1 MRLLTALL
9 LAFVCVSANAF
20 AADLQGRVTDRT
32 GGVLPGATVRLVN
45 VASGEQTTTVAD
57 KDGRYVFTTIAP
69 GTYRV
74 AAELMGFSEASK
86 NVVVGEGAA
95 ALTVDFVLDVGTHRT
110 EITVA
115 AARGARDT
123 AVVPLRVDTL
133 AGDILRQLTPPS
145 TGDMLLQAPGIT
157 AVGSGPFQVRPRLR
171 GLDSTRVLVLL
182 DGERLNNART
192 ATDRAG
198 IEVGLVNADAIEAV
212 EVLGGAGS
220 VLYGTDALAGTINII
235 TNRPRYSNALQFT
248 AGFDGLYSSN
258 ENGRRGTVTVGIS
271 DRRWAIN
278 LASGFERFD
287 DYRAGSSFDESSVP
301 FFTAG
306 RISQVDTID
315 TNFGFNFRAF
325 PEAFNAPFTRDTATV
340 PRSGMEGWS
349 FNAAAS
355 ATLSP
360 RQELQVRY
368 SRRRAENIG
377 FPDFQQ
383 PYFFQ
388 TITLPWSNLDKL
400 SGVYAVTDV
409 TPWLKKLTAA
419 AYYQQQDRLLRNNF
433 PVQFPVPTDV
443 TFFPIS
449 VFRLNIE
456 SNTRQQVWT
465 PGIDVQANMQ
475 FRPDNVLTAGISMFR
490 DRSEDERTTLTQ
502 TTMIGN
508 VAVGPRGPAANVFA
522 TPVVLGP
529 TVEEHPVRV
538 PNSTFRDIGLYAQD
552 EWDVTPAIRLT
563 TGVRVDLYRV
573 TTDPT
578 PGYSVDEL
586 VTGATP
592 VIDPA
597 TLPNVNGD
605 TISRTALTGEA
616 GIVLWSSR
624 PVSVFGHYVRSY
636 RHPNL
641 EELLFSGPA
650 TAGNIVPNVQVEPET
665 GNNFDVGVR
674 ARFSRLS
681 GSLSYFNN
689 TYRGFIST
697 EIVAASDDGPI
708 SQAVNL
714 ARVEIQ
720 GIEGQ
725 ADAPFVAGPL
735 AISPFTSFAW
745 TKGTVLEG
753 ANPLSEISLAG
764 QPQDNITP
772 WKVQTG
778 VRVSDRSERLWG
790 TYHVRAQGDVKRV
803 SPLLSES
810 PFLIAQDL
818 FSLEGFAIHRIAV
831 GYNWRA
837 GAQRLGLTLAVDNL
851 TDTYYREHFQFA
863 PARGRSVMFGLTVRG
878 VQ

>member
-1 MRLLTALL
+1 MRLLTALFL
-9 LAFVCVSANAF
+9 VLMCVSADAF
-20 AADLQGRVTDRT
+20 AAGLQGRVTDRT
-32 GGVLPGATVRLVN
+32 GGVLPGAAVRLLDI
-45 VASGEQTTTVAD
+45 ASGQELATVTD
-57 KDGRYVFTTIAP
+57 KDGRYVFADLEP

-74 AAELMGFSEASK
+74 AAVLMGFSEVSRNA
-86 NVVVGEGAA
+86 VVGQEATA
-95 ALTVDFVLDVGTHRT
+95 VTVDVVLEIGTQRT
-110 EITVA
+110 EVTVA

-133 AGDILRQLTPPS
+133 AGDLLRQLTPPS
-145 TGDMLLQAPGIT
+145 TGDVLLQAPGVT

-171 GLDSTRVLVLL
+171 GLDSTRVLVLV

-198 IEVGLVNADAIEAV
+198 IEVGLVNADTVEAV

-235 TNRPRYSNALQFT
+235 TNRPRYSDALQFT

-258 ENGRRGTVTVGIS
+258 ESGRRGTVSVGLS
-271 DRRWAIN
+271 DRRWAIS
-278 LASGFERFD
+278 LASGVEEFD
-287 DYRAGSSFDESSVP
+287 DYRAGGNYRESSLP
-301 FFTAG
+301 FFEEG
-306 RISQVDTID
+306 RLSQIDTID
-315 TNFGFNFRAF
+315 TNFGFRFARF
-325 PEAFNAPFTRDTATV
+325 PEAFNAPFTRTRATV
-340 PRSGMEGWS
+340 PRSGMEGS
-349 FNAAAS
+349 FFNMAAS

-368 SRRRAENIG
+368 QRRRAENIG
-377 FPDFQQ
+377 FPDFEQ
-383 PYFFQ
+383 PFFFQ
-388 TITLPWSNLDKL
+388 TITLPWSNLDKF

-409 TPWLKKLTAA
+409 TPWLKKLSATA
-419 AYYQQQDRLLRNNF
+419 YHQRQDRVLRNNF
-433 PVQFPVPTDV
+433 PVQFPAPTPV
-443 TFFPIS
+443 TLFPIS

-465 PGIDVQANMQ
+465 PGIDVQANIQ
-475 FRPDNVLTAGISMFR
+475 VRPDNVLTAGLTMFR
-490 DRSEDERTTLTQ
+490 DRSEDERATLTQ
-502 TTMIGN
+502 ATMIGN
-508 VAVGPRGPAANVFA
+508 VALGARGPAATVFP

-529 TVEEHPVRV
+529 TVEDHPVRV

-552 EWDVTPAIRLT
+552 EWDVTPILRLT
-563 TGVRVDLYRV
+563 TGLRVDFYNV

-586 VTGATP
+586 AAGATP
-592 VIDPA
+592 AIDPA
-597 TLPNVNGD
+597 ILADVGGD
-605 TISRTALTGEA
+605 TIDRTALTGEA
-616 GIVLWSSR
+616 GFVLWWAK
-624 PVSVFGHYVRSY
+624 PVSLFGHYVRSY

-650 TAGNIVPNVQVEPET
+650 TVGNIVPNVKVEPET
-665 GNNFDVGVR
+665 GNNLDIGVR
-674 ARFSRLS
+674 GRLAHLS

-689 TYRGFIST
+689 TYSGFIST

-720 GIEGQ
+720 GIEAQ

-735 AISPFTSFAW
+735 AISPFTGFAW

-753 ANPLSEISLAG
+753 ENPLSEISLAG
-764 QPQDNITP
+764 KPQDNITP

-778 VRVSDRSERLWG
+778 VRVSDRGERIWG
-790 TYHVRAQGDVKRV
+790 AYNVRAQGEVKRV

-810 PFLIAQDL
+810 PFLTAQDL
-818 FSLEGFAIHRIAV
+818 FALEGFTVHRIAV
-831 GYNWRA
+831 GYNWRS
-837 GAQRLGLTLAVDNL
+837 GGQRLGVTLAVDNL
-851 TDTYYREHFQFA
+851 TDAFYREHFQFA
-863 PARGRSVMFGLTVRG
+863 PARGRSVMVGLTVRG
-878 VQ
+878 VR